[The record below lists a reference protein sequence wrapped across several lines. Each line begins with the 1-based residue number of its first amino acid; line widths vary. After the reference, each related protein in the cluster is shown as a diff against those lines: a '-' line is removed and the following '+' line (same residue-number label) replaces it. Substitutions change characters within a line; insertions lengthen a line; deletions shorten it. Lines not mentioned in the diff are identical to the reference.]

1 MTAWAVV
8 ALTVETRWVIGN
20 CVISLGLVVTSI
32 SLSRAVRPVSTVSS
46 TGSPSSGFSAVG
58 RMEVKA
64 ASAILLVGSG
74 AAGVAVRSHTS
85 FKVEEVCR
93 GKVTS
98 GKAPARSEVGVS
110 G

>member
-8 ALTVETRWVIGN
+8 ALTVETRWVIGS
-20 CVISLGLVVTSI
+20 CVVSLGLVVTSI
-32 SLSRAVRPVSTVSS
+32 SFSRAVRPVSTAAS

-64 ASAILLVGSG
+64 ASAFLLVGSG

-85 FKVEEVCR
+85 FRVEEVCR

-98 GKAPARSEVGVS
+98 GKAPAGSEVGVS

>member
-8 ALTVETRWVIGN
+8 ALTVETRWVIGS
-20 CVISLGLVVTSI
+20 CVVSLGLVVTSI
-32 SLSRAVRPVSTVSS
+32 SLSRAVRTVSTASS
-46 TGSPSSGFSAVG
+46 TPSSGFSTVG

-64 ASAILLVGSG
+64 ASAILLVGSR

-85 FKVEEVCR
+85 FKLGEVCR

-98 GKAPARSEVGVS
+98 GKAPTGSEVGVS